1 VIRRPSLPLAPLAA
15 IAACAVMFAG
25 ALGAAE
31 APAAPANATAAAPAG
46 APTVKPSLGIKIDT
60 TSGNFDNGLP
70 VTDVLPGGTADT
82 IGMQVGDLIRT
93 IDGTPVKQ
101 VDDVLNIINK
111 AKVGDPIDVGVARG
125 PKADLVGLKGVL
137 LVKPPLRSTQVQ
149 INEIEHKFAE
159 ASKRAAHDPS
169 LPELLNAL
177 SDKLGDLQR
186 DLPKAAERFRQ
197 QYPKGRFRV
206 KIVIDIASDTTAPD
220 PVEIGVGD
228 DDATASA
235 TATGPA
241 PK

>member
-1 VIRRPSLPLAPLAA
+1 MIRRLLPLVALVLCAGPALATLAA
-15 IAACAVMFAG
+15 AD
-25 ALGAAE
+25 
-31 APAAPANATAAAPAG
+31 APSATAAAAAAPA
-46 APTVKPSLGIKIDT
+46 AKPSLGIKIDT
-60 TSGNFDNGLP
+60 TDAATGFQNGLP
-70 VTDVLPGGTADT
+70 VAEILPGGTADT
-82 IGMQVGDLIRT
+82 IGMQVGDLIRSV
-93 IDGTPVKQ
+93 DGTPVKQ
-101 VDDVLNIINK
+101 VEDVVALIGK
-111 AKVGDPIDVGVARG
+111 AKVGDNVEVGVARG
-125 PKADLVGLKGVL
+125 AKSDLLTLKGIL
-137 LVKPPLRSTQVQ
+137 LEKPQVMSIGKKIANMEGQ
-149 INEIEHKFAE
+149 LAQAKA
-159 ASKRAAHDPS
+159 RAQHDPS